1 MLVSI
6 FSREG
11 GLDGLNSFHVL
22 YKEDV
27 AAASSNSPTP
37 VPILPCGIHVPWQ
50 SPPKWTGL
58 TREPTAHWGNDG
70 VWFLKLGPKRHC
82 SFLCA
87 LGTLTPEEASC
98 HVVRTLSPMEMS
110 PWGRTEA
117 THQQP
122 ALLCYGHVSEP
133 SWKWSLLPQPPSW
146 LQPIKYRG
154 WHSTKTVC
162 F

>member
-6 FSREG
+6 LSREG
-11 GLDGLNSFHVL
+11 GLDGLNYFCVL

-37 VPILPCGIHVPWQ
+37 APILPCGIHVPWQ

-82 SFLCA
+82 SFLCVLLERSLRRKPAAMWWGHSA
-87 LGTLTPEEASC
+87 LWRCPREEEPRPLINSQHYFATAMWVSHPGSGAS
-98 HVVRTLSPMEMS
+98 R
-110 PWGRTEA
+110 
-117 THQQP
+117 
-122 ALLCYGHVSEP
+122 P
-133 SWKWSLLPQPPSW
+133 SHHPDYNP
-146 LQPIKYRG
+146 
-154 WHSTKTVC
+154 
-162 F
+162 